1 MSSSRSIAAARNRR
15 AGEQQPV
22 QTRSGPG
29 TSIASQAAF
38 VQQMNQDQRAMGG
51 RNQMPQGRQINH
63 QQQQQQQ
70 QPQITSLA
78 NGIPAGAKLSI
89 SDAIGLITLRLGK
102 VEQFII
108 QLENEILP
116 SLRGQSSISDNINTQ
131 QIDISVINSVVNRID
146 ALEKAQ
152 KEIISA
158 SLSSNR
164 DNSNNNA
171 VKLEQE
177 MREIKEALMSQMIKY
192 NKFSDTTEQKISEIH
207 QRLADIDN
215 AFVELE
221 NQINIQDIH
230 IDEQTVNMNVNEEN
244 PDPSV
249 NNDLSND
256 QNQDNIIQ

>member
-38 VQQMNQDQRAMGG
+38 VQQMSQDQRAMGG
-51 RNQMPQGRQINH
+51 KNQMSQGRQMN
-63 QQQQQQQ
+63 QQ
-70 QPQITSLA
+70 QPQVTSLA

-116 SLRGQSSISDNINTQ
+116 SLRGQSNISDNSQ
-131 QIDISVINSVVNRID
+131 QIDRSVINSVVNRLD
-146 ALEKAQ
+146 ALEKTQ
-152 KEIISA
+152 KEILSGNIN
-158 SLSSNR
+158 LNKDSSN
-164 DNSNNNA
+164 DNTA
-171 VKLEQE
+171 KLEKE
-177 MREIKEALMSQMIKY
+177 LREIKESLMTQIIKNDQFSY
-192 NKFSDTTEQKISEIH
+192 NTENKIKEIH
-207 QRLADIDN
+207 QRLSDIDG

-221 NQINIQDIH
+221 NQINIQVINDETQVSH
-230 IDEQTVNMNVNEEN
+230 INEEDLNINNSLSNEQTQI
-244 PDPSV
+244 D
-249 NNDLSND
+249 
-256 QNQDNIIQ
+256 DNSSS

>member
-38 VQQMNQDQRAMGG
+38 VQQMSQDQRAMGG
-51 RNQMPQGRQINH
+51 KNQMSQGRQMN
-63 QQQQQQQ
+63 QQ
-70 QPQITSLA
+70 QPQVTSLA

-116 SLRGQSSISDNINTQ
+116 SLRGQSNISDNSQ
-131 QIDISVINSVVNRID
+131 QIDRSVINSVVNRLD
-146 ALEKAQ
+146 ALEKTQ
-152 KEIISA
+152 KEILSGNIN
-158 SLSSNR
+158 LNKDSSN
-164 DNSNNNA
+164 DNTA
-171 VKLEQE
+171 KLEKE
-177 MREIKEALMSQMIKY
+177 LREIKESLMTQIIKNDQFSY
-192 NKFSDTTEQKISEIH
+192 NTENKIKEIH
-207 QRLADIDN
+207 QRLSDIDG

-221 NQINIQDIH
+221 NQINIQVINDETQVSHINEEDSNINNSLSNEQTQ
-230 IDEQTVNMNVNEEN
+230 IDEK
-244 PDPSV
+244 S
-249 NNDLSND
+249 SS
-256 QNQDNIIQ
+256 

>member
-38 VQQMNQDQRAMGG
+38 VQQMNQDQRATGG
-51 RNQMPQGRQINH
+51 RNQMPQGRQMNH
-63 QQQQQQQ
+63 QQQQ
-70 QPQITSLA
+70 PQVTSLA

-89 SDAIGLITLRLGK
+89 SDAIGLVTLRLGK

-116 SLRGQSSISDNINTQ
+116 SLRGQINVSDNINTQ
-131 QIDISVINSVVNRID
+131 QIDRSVINSVVNRLD

-152 KEIISA
+152 KEIIS
-158 SLSSNR
+158 SSINK
-164 DNSNNNA
+164 DNSNDNSI
-171 VKLEQE
+171 KLEKE
-177 MREIKEALMSQMIKY
+177 MREIKEALMTQMIKY
-192 NKFSDTTEQKISEIH
+192 NKFSDSTEQKISEIH

-221 NQINIQDIH
+221 NQIHIQDIVV
-230 IDEQTVNMNVNEEN
+230 DEQLENVNDVN
-244 PDPSV
+244 PSSD
-249 NNDLSND
+249 NNSPED
-256 QNQDNIIQ
+256 QIETQDNNVNSP